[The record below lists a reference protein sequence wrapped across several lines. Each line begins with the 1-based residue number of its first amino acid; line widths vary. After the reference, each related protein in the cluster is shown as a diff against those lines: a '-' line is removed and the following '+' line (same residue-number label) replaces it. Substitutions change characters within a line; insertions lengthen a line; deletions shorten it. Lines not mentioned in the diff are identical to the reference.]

1 MNQAWQSAYDMKEWN
16 DRTMKKKIG
25 IISDT
30 HDLLRPEVVSALQG
44 CDAIFHC
51 GDICREDILDT
62 LTRIAPIWA
71 VRGNNDFGWA
81 ERLKTTLKFELF
93 GLRFAM
99 AHRSRDLPGD
109 LDRYDVLLYGH
120 THQYAADWAEKN
132 GHRTLLLNPG
142 SCGPKRFI
150 SPVTMAMLELDDSGW
165 DVRQVDLS
173 ENQKPAA
180 AAAGKD
186 MKATIETVIR
196 EFRKGRGPAEI
207 ALRCGMDAALAEQI
221 VRLYV
226 THQGVTADGIM
237 TKMGL

>member
-1 MNQAWQSAYDMKEWN
+1 MTEWN
-16 DRTMKKKIG
+16 DRTMKKTIG

-51 GDICREDILDT
+51 GDICDEYILDE
-62 LTRIAPIWA
+62 LARIAPIWA

-109 LDRYDVLLYGH
+109 LGKYDVLLYGH
-120 THQYAADWAEKN
+120 THQYAADWVEKD

-142 SCGPKRFI
+142 SCGPKRFM
-150 SPVTMAMLELDDSGW
+150 SPVTMAMLEKDDSGW

-173 ENQKPAA
+173 QNQKPAA

-186 MKATIETVIR
+186 MKATIETVVR
-196 EFRKGRGPAEI
+196 EFRKGRGPSEI
-207 ALRCGMDAALAEQI
+207 AARYGMDATLAEQI

-226 THQGVTADGIM
+226 THPGVTADGIM
-237 TKMGL
+237 AKMGL